1 MRPNPL
7 MPQSVTMDN
16 LVEEA
21 ADLLDTAA
29 PLNALGATKAEA
41 DPARAI
47 TAAALIAGAIVT
59 SAPENLEGKQ
69 GVEKEDWMMC
79 VCRHFGGL

>member
-7 MPQSVTMDN
+7 MPQSVTMDS

-41 DPARAI
+41 DPAIAI
-47 TAAALIAGAIVT
+47 TAAALITGAIVT
-59 SAPENLEGKQ
+59 SALES
-69 GVEKEDWMMC
+69 
-79 VCRHFGGL
+79 